1 MTSSI
6 GSSNLTRPAP
16 LEPLAN
22 NRNSK
27 PSGLQQPGG
36 ESSARPETVQPT
48 PVGPL
53 GHTINTTA

>member
-6 GSSNLTRPAP
+6 GSSSTRPAS

-22 NRNSK
+22 NRSSK
-27 PSGLQQPGG
+27 PSGLPQPAGN
-36 ESSARPETVQPT
+36 SSARPETVQPT

>member
-6 GSSNLTRPAP
+6 GSSNLTRPSSP
-16 LEPLAN
+16 EPLAN
-22 NRNSK
+22 NRSTK
-27 PSGLQQPGG
+27 SSGLQQPGG
-36 ESSARPETVQPT
+36 NSSAKPKTVQPT

>member
-6 GSSNLTRPAP
+6 GSSNLTRPAS

-22 NRNSK
+22 NRSSK
-27 PSGLQQPGG
+27 PSGLQQPAGNTSG
-36 ESSARPETVQPT
+36 KSESVLPT

>member
-6 GSSNLTRPAP
+6 GSSSTRPAS

-22 NRNSK
+22 NRSSK
-27 PSGLQQPGG
+27 PSGLPQPAGN
-36 ESSARPETVQPT
+36 SSAKPETVQPT